1 MNDDLE
7 RWRRRVRVA
16 IPAADPDVVEEV
28 AQFVADRW
36 TRAIASGTDRAAAD
50 RQAEADLRMWQGRA
64 APRRERPWYR
74 EISWAGIG
82 ADARFAARSLR
93 VRPIFTVGAI
103 LLSAVAVTAVVSAF
117 SIVYG
122 VLWRPLSYPDG
133 DRLAVI
139 WQVRHG
145 EETQISY
152 PDFADVSASD
162 LFDGRA
168 AMSGGRGSLRIGD
181 AIERVNVLSMEA
193 AGFAML
199 GATPHLGRMLNARD
213 ADQPVAMVSHRL
225 WTTHLKADSDI
236 VGRLMWMSGTN
247 YTVVGVL
254 PPRFDFE
261 LPVPPSFRLEKNE
274 VWTILDTAF
283 FGRTRRDFSGYEGL
297 VRLAPGRTIAEAQAV
312 ADATA
317 QRLAREHS
325 ATNTGRTFRVAK
337 LADEVVGPVR
347 QPMLFVALAALVTLA
362 VAVANL
368 GILGLVRGSERQAE
382 MSIREALGAGAF
394 RLRRQLFTEHLLIAF
409 CGAVAG
415 VAIARPVVESLVLS
429 EAAHL
434 PRPDA
439 IRFDAPV
446 WWMAVAV
453 AVLLAIVLTIQPLQ
467 LRASLLR
474 TTGRTAGRVVR
485 RSRKLMVA
493 TEIALALTLATGGSM
508 LALSLARLLATD
520 PGFVASGA
528 AAARVSAYAATYPT
542 QEHVVRFFDDVIAR
556 LREMP
561 QVTAAGAGLS
571 LPLSGQSSGTSVV
584 AEGRPVLPASRP
596 TAGWQFVTPGYFQ
609 AAGMTIRMGR
619 DFSAADRERRSHVT
633 IINEDLART
642 LFPGE
647 DPLGRRIGVGGGDAS
662 ADWHEIVGV
671 VADVRHHSLDTAPSP
686 RVYDLFGQHWGRSMF
701 VVARTAT
708 TEPSPLIGAVRRT
721 VAGLDPEA
729 PVFEAATLETLVDR
743 SAAAR
748 RLASTVAV
756 ALAGAGM
763 LLALIGVYAVSAASV
778 AERSREIGV
787 RAALGATPRDLFA
800 LIAGEGAWTAIAG
813 GAAGIAGSLLTVRL
827 LDAHLFGVR
836 PFDAVWLIPLVAALV
851 FAAAV
856 CAAVPPARRAASI
869 DPMTVIRA
877 D

>member
-7 RWRRRVRVA
+7 RWRRRVRTA
-16 IPAADPDVVEEV
+16 IPAADPDLVEEV

-36 TRAIASGTDRAAAD
+36 TRAIESGIEPGAAEC
-50 RQAEADLRMWQGRA
+50 QAEADLRMWQGRT

-74 EISWAGIG
+74 EIAWTGAG
-82 ADARFAARSLR
+82 ADVRFAARSLR
-93 VRPIFTVGAI
+93 VRPIFAVGAI

-122 VLWRPLSYPDG
+122 ILWRPLPYPDG
-133 DRLAVI
+133 ERLAVI
-139 WQVRHG
+139 WQLRGG

-152 PDFADVSASD
+152 PDFVDVSNNDVFEA
-162 LFDGRA
+162 RA
-168 AMSGGRGSLRIGD
+168 AISGGRGSLRIGD
-181 AIERVNVLSMEA
+181 AIERVNALSIEA
-193 AGFAML
+193 AGLAML
-199 GATPHLGRMLNARD
+199 GATPHLGRMLNAGD
-213 ADQPVAMVSHRL
+213 ADRPVVMVSHRL
-225 WTTHLKADSDI
+225 WTTHLNADSNI
-236 VGRLMWMSGTN
+236 IGRLIWMSGTN

-261 LPVPPSFRLEKNE
+261 LPVPPSFRLEKND
-274 VWTILDTAF
+274 VWMVLDTVF

-317 QRLAREHS
+317 LRLAREHA
-325 ATNTGRTFRVAK
+325 ATNTGRTFRVAP
-337 LADEVVGPVR
+337 LGDEVVGPVR
-347 QPMLFVALAALVTLA
+347 QPMLFVGLAALVTLA
-362 VAVANL
+362 VALANL
-368 GILGLVRGSERQAE
+368 GILGLARGSERQAE

-409 CGAVAG
+409 CGVCVG
-415 VAIARPVVESLVLS
+415 VALARPVVEALVLS

-434 PRPDA
+434 PRPEA

-446 WWMAVAV
+446 WWVAVAV
-453 AVLLAIVLTIQPLQ
+453 AIVLAIVLTIQPLQ

-474 TTGRTAGRVVR
+474 TTGRTTGRVVR
-485 RSRKLMVA
+485 RSRTLMVA

-528 AAARVSAYAATYPT
+528 AAARVSAYAAKYPT
-542 QEHVVRFFDDVIAR
+542 QEQVVRFFDEVIAR
-556 LREMP
+556 LKEVP

-571 LPLSGQSSGTSVV
+571 LPLSGQSTGSSVV

-596 TAGWQFVTPGYFQ
+596 TAGWQFVTPEYFR
-609 AAGMTIRMGR
+609 AAGMTIRLGR
-619 DFSAADRERRSHVT
+619 DFSAADRDRRSHVT
-633 IINEDLART
+633 IINEDLARA

-647 DPLGRRIGVGGGDAS
+647 DPVGKRIGVGGGDS
-662 ADWHEIVGV
+662 TGDWHEIVGV
-671 VADVRHHSLDTAPSP
+671 VADVRHQSLDTASSP

-708 TEPSPLIGAVRRT
+708 SESAPLLGAVRRT

-748 RLASTVAV
+748 RLASTVAI

-813 GAAGIAGSLLTVRL
+813 GAAGIAGSLLIVRL

-836 PFDAVWLIPLVAALV
+836 PSDAGWLIPLVAVLV

-869 DPMTVIRA
+869 DPMTVIRT